1 MGYNWL
7 VALWSPAFRGFYAIH
22 GKSGYLFRF
31 DPSSQEVEVLTRMV
45 SDATRK
51 SGMYDQS
58 LWGYLGFD
66 AGPSGQTLY
75 HLTGARQ
82 ESQGGRT
89 NADSNEKSTG
99 DSALDLVTYEIS
111 SAKLI
116 DHGVV
121 ELENGERPFDA
132 QAIAIGKDG
141 MIYAV
146 AAVKQGRHARRD
158 LISFH
163 NPVPNP

>member
-7 VALWSPAFRGFYAIH
+7 VALWSPAFHTFYAIH

-31 DPSSQEVEVLTRMV
+31 DPASEEVEVLARMV
-45 SDATRK
+45 SDGTRK
-51 SGMYDQS
+51 SGMNDLS
-58 LWGYLGFD
+58 DFGYLGF
-66 AGPSGQTLY
+66 AVGPSGQTLY
-75 HLTGARQ
+75 HLTGAPLKGQ
-82 ESQGGRT
+82 ADRT
-89 NADSNEKSTG
+89 NADSNERARRG
-99 DSALDLVTYEIS
+99 SALDLVTYEIS
-111 SAKLI
+111 SEKLI

-121 ELENGERPFDA
+121 ELEDGTRPIDA
-132 QAIAIGKDG
+132 QAMDIGKDG

-146 AAVKQGRHARRD
+146 AAVRQGRHERRD